1 MSLSGHRVLSAAWTA
16 PQSQE
21 GVVLMVVLMTEM
33 AMRRVIVMMVV
44 IK

>member
-21 GVVLMVVLMTEM
+21 GVVLMTEM